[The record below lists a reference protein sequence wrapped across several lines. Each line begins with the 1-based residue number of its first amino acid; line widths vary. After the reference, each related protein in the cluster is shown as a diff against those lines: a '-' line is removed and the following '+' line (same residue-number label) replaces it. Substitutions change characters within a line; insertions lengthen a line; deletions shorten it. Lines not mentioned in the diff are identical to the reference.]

1 MGSDIRDRFA
11 KMSADRLREQVEHYR
26 KLSEQA
32 QSVKSPYHWIY
43 KAALEEMERRKDE
56 STARF
61 RRLTKVL

>member
-26 KLSEQA
+26 KLSERA

-43 KAALEEMERRKDE
+43 KVAVTELRRRNSEK
-56 STARF
+56 F
-61 RRLTKVL
+61 RRLTHSG

>member
-32 QSVKSPYHWIY
+32 Q
-43 KAALEEMERRKDE
+43 
-56 STARF
+56 
-61 RRLTKVL
+61 